1 MKKVLSLN
9 EVYEV
14 IESQGEMQAY
24 QDINGHKYKIDYVN
38 LLQMK
43 LIDIITLIK
52 EQRLFRAALY

>member
-38 LLQMK
+38 LL
-43 LIDIITLIK
+43 L
-52 EQRLFRAALY
+52 